1 MFQPP
6 NGSYSYLYKCHHRQ
20 SLPQN
25 FLPPKHKHPYWSS
38 KRVLNIRSIF
48 IVRHA
53 VAVAVPV
60 MCLRNDSLNRR
71 VVVVENRVIS
81 GLPNGPHGTTP

>member
-1 MFQPP
+1 MFAVE
-6 NGSYSYLYKCHHRQ
+6 
-20 SLPQN
+20 
-25 FLPPKHKHPYWSS
+25 FLATKHPYWSS

-53 VAVAVPV
+53 VAVPV
-60 MCLRNDSLNRR
+60 TCIKNDSLNRR
-71 VVVVENRVIS
+71 VVVVETRIIS